1 VTGHLCQSFE
11 TTLILALG
19 GDTQFFLDDAIAACG
34 FQTAAQRC
42 GLFRRRKRAD
52 KSPIVDTCG
61 AKIRAANERLAAAK
75 LVGLFRLQRAKGSL
89 SPVFAAL

>member
-1 VTGHLCQSFE
+1 MTWHLCAKSK
-11 TTLILALG
+11 TTLILRPRRRHSI
-19 GDTQFFLDDAIAACG
+19 FLDDAIAACG

-52 KSPIVDTCG
+52 KSPILDTCG

-75 LVGLFRLQRAKGSL
+75 LVGVFRLQRAKGSL